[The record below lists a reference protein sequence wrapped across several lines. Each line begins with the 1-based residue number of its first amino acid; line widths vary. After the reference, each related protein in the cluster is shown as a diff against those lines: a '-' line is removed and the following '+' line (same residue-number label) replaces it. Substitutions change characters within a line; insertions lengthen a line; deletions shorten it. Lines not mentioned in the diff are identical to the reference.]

1 MTKTATTITNVS
13 ATPDSVHWGY
23 QDGSRE
29 PVCEI
34 PDGGTVRVRT
44 VQGGID
50 DPVPAGW
57 LADDV
62 RAILNSDTQRGPGPH
77 ILTGPIAVHGANP
90 GDALAIDLLD
100 IRFGAPYGINRM
112 RPGRGLFPEALAADS
127 GPDTAVIPID
137 PDQRTGQVP
146 PGIDIPLRPF
156 FGIVATAPPPAWG
169 SISTIEP
176 RANGGNIDCKEL
188 IVGTRLF
195 LPVFVPG
202 ANVSLGDGHA
212 AQGDGEID
220 QTAVETCL
228 DGDLR
233 MSVRPGLTLDHPLA
247 ITPAGLIAMGFESNL
262 EAAARAAVNQLL
274 TFLEAHCGLPWLA
287 GYRLASLAVDLRIT
301 QVVNRVVGVHAVLPH
316 SVLEQLDTPDWL
328 TTPTPEPA
336 TDIPSTPGGTP
347 WP

>member
-1 MTKTATTITNVS
+1 MTAMPEVS
-13 ATPDSVHWGY
+13 ATPTSVHWGY

-29 PVCEI
+29 PVFEI

-44 VQGGID
+44 VQGGLD
-50 DPVPAGW
+50 DPVPDEW
-57 LADDV
+57 LADDL
-62 RAILNSDTQRGPGPH
+62 RAIIDSDTPRGPGPH
-77 ILTGPIAVHGANP
+77 ILTGPIAVEGAQP
-90 GDALAIDLLD
+90 GDVLAIDLLD

-112 RPGRGLFPEALAADS
+112 RPGGGLFPEALDAGSD
-127 GPDTAVIPID
+127 PDTVAIPID
-137 PDQRTGQVP
+137 PERRTGRVP
-146 PGIDIPLRPF
+146 PGIDVPLRPF

-202 ANVSLGDGHA
+202 ANVSFGDGHA

-228 DGDLR
+228 DGDVR
-233 MSVRPGLTLDHPLA
+233 MRVQPGLTLDHPLA
-247 ITPAGLIAMGFESNL
+247 VTPAGLVAMGFEANL
-262 EAAARAAVNQLL
+262 EEAARAAVGRLL
-274 TFLEAHCGLPWLA
+274 AFLDEHCGLPWLD

-316 SVLEQLDTPDWL
+316 SVLAQLDIPPWL
-328 TTPTPEPA
+328 VAPMPEPA
-336 TDIPSTPGGTP
+336 TEIPSTPGGTP

>member
-1 MTKTATTITNVS
+1 MTTTATTITEMR
-13 ATPDSVHWGY
+13 ATAASVHWGY

-34 PDGGTVRVRT
+34 PDGDTVRVRT
-44 VQGGID
+44 VQGALD
-50 DPVPAGW
+50 DPVPAEW

-62 RAILNSDTQRGPGPH
+62 RAILDGEIARGPGPH
-77 ILTGPIAVHGANP
+77 ILTGPVAVEGAQP
-90 GDALAIDLLD
+90 GDVLAIDLLD

-112 RPGRGLFPEALAADS
+112 RPGGGLFPTALAADS
-127 GPDTAVIPID
+127 GPDTVAIPID
-137 PDQRTGQVP
+137 SGQCTGRVP

-156 FGIVATAPPPAWG
+156 FGIVATAPPPSWG
-169 SISTIEP
+169 SISTVEP
-176 RANGGNIDCKEL
+176 RANGGNIDCREL

-202 ANVSLGDGHA
+202 ANVSFGDGHA
-212 AQGDGEID
+212 AQGDGEVD

-233 MSVRPGLTLDHPLA
+233 LTVQRGLTLDHPLA
-247 ITPAGLIAMGFESNL
+247 VAPAGLIAMGFGADL
-262 EAAARAAVNQLL
+262 EEAARAAVNQLL
-274 TFLEAHCGLPWLA
+274 TFLEQHCGLPWRA

-316 SVLEQLDTPDWL
+316 SVLSQLDIPDWL
-328 TTPTPEPA
+328 VTPTPEPA
-336 TDIPSTPGGTP
+336 TDITSTPGGTP
-347 WP
+347 WQ